1 LPQEVKEIGND
12 EALIFYEGVRPIR
25 CKKIRYYADRR
36 FRRRLLP
43 PPAHATPF
51 PRKNTPVPPHAPRPT
66 AGSVST
72 LAPADGESL
81 MAEPSVP
88 VTTSPATIATHS
100 ASVQD
105 IEHLDSLMIEDFDE
119 RIQNLRFEQAGD
131 RPTES
136 ELGIDVNRFLDAI
149 R

>member
-1 LPQEVKEIGND
+1 MASAA
-12 EALIFYEGVRPIR
+12 AL
-25 CKKIRYYADRR
+25 
-36 FRRRLLP
+36 
-43 PPAHATPF
+43 
-51 PRKNTPVPPHAPRPT
+51 VPPTVKSLVEDGVLTPI
-66 AGSVST
+66 GT
-72 LAPADGESL
+72 LEDGEPL

-88 VTTSPATIATHS
+88 VTPSPVTIATHI
-100 ASVQD
+100 ACVQD

-119 RIQNLRFEQAGD
+119 RIQNLKFEQAGD